1 MSFKISTFGLG
12 NSGINGG
19 LDFVDRHFGQSH
31 PFTGKEY
38 SQFRD
43 LIMTNQS
50 LRAVKEYFT
59 INPNA
64 SM

>member
-31 PFTGKEY
+31 PFTKMGSGWKAHDF
-38 SQFRD
+38 SSA
-43 LIMTNQS
+43 L
-50 LRAVKEYFT
+50 
-59 INPNA
+59 
-64 SM
+64 